1 MAHLGLV
8 FLANFVLD
16 RWLI

>member
-8 FLANFVLD
+8 EVEPD
-16 RWLI
+16 GPSCTE